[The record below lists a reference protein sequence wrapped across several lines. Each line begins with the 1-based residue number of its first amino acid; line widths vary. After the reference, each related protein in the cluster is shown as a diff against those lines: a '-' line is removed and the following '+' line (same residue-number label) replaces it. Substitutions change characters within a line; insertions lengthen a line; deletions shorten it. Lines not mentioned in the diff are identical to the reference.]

1 MDVKKAYK
9 SMDMPIQ
16 EYFLKFVLTSTIM
29 GVAVSIIFIF
39 LLPDIFS
46 SGIPFV
52 IVILIPIYC
61 FLATFIYPIIEFEK
75 RVNKINQEM
84 HLFITRIGVLS
95 TSEISSAAMFKVLSE
110 MREYGE
116 LAIEVGKVFNLVEK
130 WGLDLGEACRIVAR
144 STPSSLFADFLDRLA
159 HAVESGEDAVTFFK
173 SEQRVVMDQFE
184 LEYERALFSTETMN
198 EVFVAMVTVSS
209 FILVIVALYPL
220 ITGEGALSLMVLAVF
235 VFIFVEAVFLFF
247 LSAVIPR
254 ERIWHETGIITEV
267 NKKIKRNTIIGISL
281 CIVLGIIFI
290 ILYFYFESYIDFLTP
305 LFIISIIATPML
317 IPCYIIAV
325 EEERI
330 KRRENNYAAFIRSLG
345 GSAETG
351 SIGATPALKKLR
363 EHDFGPLT
371 NNVDDLYKRLAL
383 GIDAHKSWEYF
394 GAETGSDL
402 TAKFSE
408 MYVEGS
414 RAGGNPREISK
425 IISNNFIRM
434 NGLRKKRYQSS
445 ANLIGILYGIAVGVA
460 LVLYVSLYLVDYMG
474 DIGREIELPAGL
486 TDIGVFF
493 YSSYEFSLFSALILV
508 IIVIHALISS
518 MMSRVIGGGHKLG
531 AFTHFVG
538 ILWIGAII
546 AWIAKIGMDYLLT

>member
-9 SMDMPIQ
+9 SLDMPIYK
-16 EYFLKFVLTSTIM
+16 YFFKIVLSLTLM
-29 GVAVSIIFIF
+29 GLGIAIVLVF
-39 LLPDIFS
+39 LLPDIFG
-46 SGIPFV
+46 SGIPLIIAFM
-52 IVILIPIYC
+52 IPIYC
-61 FLATFIYPIIEFEK
+61 FFAAIVYPIIEFER

-116 LAIEVGKVFNLVEK
+116 LAVEVGKVFNLVEK

-144 STPSSLFADFLDRLA
+144 TTPSSLFEDFLDRLA
-159 HAVESGEDAVTFFK
+159 HAVESGEDAATFFR

-184 LEYERALFSTETMN
+184 LEYERALFSTETMK
-198 EVFVAMVTVSS
+198 EVFVAMVTVAS

-235 VFIFVEAVFLFF
+235 VFIFVEVVFLFF
-247 LSAVIPR
+247 LSAVIPK
-254 ERIWHETGIITEV
+254 ERIWHETGIKTAV
-267 NKKIKRNTIIGISL
+267 NKKIKKNTIIAVIL
-281 CIVLGIIFI
+281 CIIIGLI
-290 ILYFYFESYIDFLTP
+290 ILFLYLFTSYIESFPP
-305 LFIISIIATPML
+305 LSIIAFIVTPML
-317 IPCYIIAV
+317 LPCYIIAK
-325 EEERI
+325 EENKI
-330 KRRENNYAAFIRSLG
+330 KRREENYAAFIRSLG

-363 EHDFGPLT
+363 DHDFGPLT
-371 NNVDDLYKRLAL
+371 NNIDDLYKRLAL

-414 RAGGNPREISK
+414 RTGGNPREISK

-434 NGLRKKRYQSS
+434 NGLRKKRYLSS
-445 ANLIGILYGIAVGVA
+445 ASLIGILYGIAVGVA
-460 LVLYVSLYLVDYMG
+460 FVLYVSLFLVDYMG
-474 DIGREIELPAGL
+474 DIGREIDLPAGL
-486 TDIGVFF
+486 EDIGVFF
-493 YSSYEFSLFSALILV
+493 YSSYDFRIFSALVV
-508 IIVIHALISS
+508 IVIVIHAMISS
-518 MMSRVIGGGHKLG
+518 MMTRVIGGGHKLG

-538 ILWIGAII
+538 ILWIGAIV
-546 AWIAKIGMDYLLT
+546 AWIAEIMMDYLLD